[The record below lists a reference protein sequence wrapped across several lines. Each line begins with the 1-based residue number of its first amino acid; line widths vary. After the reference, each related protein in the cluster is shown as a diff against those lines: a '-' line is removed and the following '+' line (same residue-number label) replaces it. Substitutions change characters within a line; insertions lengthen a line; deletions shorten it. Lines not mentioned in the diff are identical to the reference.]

1 MPPGGPGG
9 SDSGTLL
16 DEMKEK
22 GSLMTG
28 DYAVQFRK
36 VLEKTYGNINQAMT
50 VTLNP
55 MDTMAL
61 MSGQIQSMMIKDKH
75 PFETA
80 STFNLTSM
88 PKVPQHESVVNSMLT
103 HGQNTLLAQN
113 QLVKF
118 MQDLLTSTY
127 GGKDPKAEGQG
138 AESPPGTT
146 PPQTEGKS
154 GTSPPGSSPP
164 GTLPPGTSPPGSSPP
179 GTLPPGTLPGG
190 ENGG

>member
-1 MPPGGPGG
+1 
-9 SDSGTLL
+9 
-16 DEMKEK
+16 MKEK

-28 DYAVQFRK
+28 DYAVQFRR

-88 PKVPQHESVVNSMLT
+88 PKVPQHESLVNSMLS
-103 HGQNTLLAQN
+103 HGQNTLLTQN
-113 QLVKF
+113 QLVTF
-118 MQDLLTSTY
+118 MKNLLTSAY
-127 GGKDPKAEGQG
+127 GSEAAKAGEPGTQ
-138 AESPPGTT
+138 SPPGAGPPPTDGKAGSPPPTNGMPGAPAPET
-146 PPQTEGKS
+146 PPLG
-154 GTSPPGSSPP
+154 SPPLGSPP
-164 GTLPPGTSPPGSSPP
+164 LGSPITG
-179 GTLPPGTLPGG
+179 PGG
-190 ENGG
+190 ADGG